1 MLVRCFYET
10 IEERM
15 RTKWLRS
22 KFRVEL
28 DGNVP
33 GMGRQFENFHKFS
46 VWRPPGDAQSVFS
59 QNWFE
64 FRIEFI
70 PMPVTFMDDVEAV
83 GFMCNGIGF

>member
-1 MLVRCFYET
+1 MLVTCFYET

-33 GMGRQFENFHKFS
+33 GMGRQFKNLHKFS
-46 VWRPPGDAQSVFS
+46 IWRSPSDAQSVFS
-59 QNWFE
+59 QNRFE
-64 FRIEFI
+64 FRIEFVA
-70 PMPVTFMDDVEAV
+70 MSMTFMDHVEAV
-83 GFMCNGIGF
+83 GLMCNGIGF